1 MNKVDIYI
9 NDYRL
14 DLFDDEQI
22 SINLSVQNIQDIGK
36 VFTDF
41 TQTFTVP
48 ASQTNNEILAFY
60 HKPEIITSYVS
71 TSTQGLPVWQSIGVQ
86 WNALTTEWNAGGATS
101 YTENTFDGR
110 FRQQARIEINSLP
123 FRTGVIEI
131 ENVQLKGTQAYSYSL
146 TFYGEVVNLTDLFGE
161 DYLYDLDFSEY
172 NHPYTGE
179 EILNK
184 FQNNEGGALFYPLMS
199 PVKNWVYHSGGGGG
213 AHVDNNIAYHS
224 GHGENTHGINY
235 YELKPALKVNAV
247 LTAIEQKY
255 GIEFTGTWRG
265 TTPFTDLSL
274 WLHRR
279 EGYMYQNQPAAMAWE
294 KVVADVDNAPV
305 NDIYQ
310 FSDDEFEPTISGVYN
325 FQFSVAISGYTDD
338 WELAVIDT
346 NGDQV
351 VSQVT
356 LNGGGNGAFAANLV
370 AGRAYY
376 FAIRPTTTATS
387 PALNYQFTNIIA
399 SRSGIVGLYIDIEQT
414 SSRVYGN
421 TGVVYVSDLMPEIKV
436 KDFLGGL
443 IKMYNLVVVPETP
456 VKFLFQPLQDWY
468 EDGTDQNYQ
477 TYFDITQYVVNRL
490 PLYRELEF
498 LYQPTQQIL
507 GYEYR
512 RVNDTG
518 YGDLRSVFSFDG
530 GDFVVQLPFECP
542 LFERLTNQRNGNLT
556 NVLVYKSI
564 TRDSNDSGQLNP
576 YRGAPVLFYGYFNN
590 YDLTANRI
598 SFVDEFTDEFPV
610 TSCWYSNTSNR
621 YSSAAAS
628 YTTCFGAEIDPY
640 HLASVNRSL
649 FNEQWSD
656 YISDLYDKS
665 RRMITIEAVLP
676 IGKIITLDLKDKLI
690 WNNTKYLI
698 NSVQVNMTTGRA
710 SFELLNHIT
719 ELTGGISPEPQPPF
733 EVE

>member
-48 ASQTNNEILAFY
+48 ASQTNNEILSFY

-86 WNALTTEWNAGGATS
+86 WNALTTQWNAGGSTT

-110 FRQQARIEINSLP
+110 FRQPARIEINSLP

-146 TFYGEVVNLTDLFGE
+146 TFYGDVVNLTDLFGE

-172 NHPYTGE
+172 DHDYTAAQ
-179 EILNK
+179 ILSR
-184 FQNNEGGALFYPLMS
+184 FTGTTGGDLFYPLMS
-199 PVKNWVYHSGGGGG
+199 PVENWIYDSGSGSGSH
-213 AHVDNNIAYHS
+213 ASNNIAWHTGG
-224 GHGENTHGINY
+224 GHGSPHGINY
-235 YELKPALKVNAV
+235 YELKPAIKVNAV

-255 GIEFTGTWRG
+255 GIEFTGTWRS

-279 EGYMYQNQPAAMAWE
+279 EGYMYKDQPAGTAWQLINFDGTYSPTPDWFNLTTDTWTPQGLSGTGDLYDISIDISLPSYALPYYIGVFRNGVLLSQVQLTGSQYVTITDIP
-294 KVVADVDNAPV
+294 VVNVFESLQIKFRPSTNEPVTYQVAQMTITGQASGVTSADVFMSS
-305 NDIYQ
+305 I
-310 FSDDEFEPTISGVYN
+310 GVYTL
-325 FQFSVAISGYTDD
+325 SD
-338 WELAVIDT
+338 
-346 NGDQV
+346 V
-351 VSQVT
+351 V
-356 LNGGGNGAFAANLV
+356 
-370 AGRAYY
+370 
-376 FAIRPTTTATS
+376 
-387 PALNYQFTNIIA
+387 
-399 SRSGIVGLYIDIEQT
+399 
-414 SSRVYGN
+414 
-421 TGVVYVSDLMPEIKV
+421 VSDLMPEIKV

-443 IKMYNLVVVPETP
+443 LKMYNLVVVPETS

-468 EDGTDQNYQ
+468 DDGVDQNFQ
-477 TYFDITQYVVNRL
+477 NYFDITQYVVNRL

-498 LYQPTQQIL
+498 LYQPTEQIL

-518 YGDLRSVFSFDG
+518 YGDLRSVFNFDG

-542 LFERLTNQRNGNLT
+542 LFERLTDQNGGVLT

-564 TRDSNDSGQLNP
+564 TRDTNEGGTFNP
-576 YRGAPVLFYGYFNN
+576 YKGAPVLFYGYYNN
-590 YDLTANRI
+590 YNLTANPV
-598 SFVDEFTDEFPV
+598 SFLDELLNEYQV
-610 TSCWYSNTSNR
+610 TNCWYSNTSNR

-628 YTTCFGAEIDPY
+628 YSTCFGAEIDPY
-640 HLASVNRSL
+640 HLAVVNRSL

-676 IGKIITLDLKDKLI
+676 IGKIITLDLKNKLI

-698 NSVQVNMTTGRA
+698 NSVQVNMTTGKA
-710 SFELLNHIT
+710 TFELLNYIT
-719 ELTGGISPEPQPPF
+719 ELTSPVYPEPEP
-733 EVE
+733 VEPA